1 MKNIYDIIENDLKA
15 FNDKDFLFECKPN
28 MEYVKQNFD
37 SITYNQFINNAK
49 NFATQLNKNNY
60 TDKNILLIG
69 KNSIPYMLVDFA
81 ITMYVG
87 KCINIDMTTPLLKIE
102 HLIDFYNIGLVVYG
116 DELSEVFNGF
126 NKCEKINLS
135 QIDFEKNAD
144 NYVLFNKKLDE
155 CSKIIFSSGSTCSP
169 KGIMLSLRNMFAG
182 WDSLQKRTPFTK
194 NDVIYLCLPLSHTY
208 ANIYNFYY
216 SFLSGLSIYLSL
228 NTKNIFE
235 EMMVVQPS
243 IFCGVPLIYE
253 RLVPM
258 LPYISQIHNLKYLYC
273 GGAKLD
279 ISLKEI
285 YYKYNLELLNA
296 YALTETASSFAIQ
309 YPGNDVKDTS
319 VGTIFEDLDVKIIN
333 EKNGIGDI
341 VVKGDA
347 VFLGYYNNE
356 TATKDS
362 FTVDGYFVTNDKGY
376 IEDNKLYIVGRG
388 DKRITQSNGE
398 NIYVNEIIKWFNSQD
413 NNILNIN
420 VYEKN
425 GKNIYLF
432 YIDEIDENKLDKL
445 INKFNSN
452 ANKKDKIF
460 KYEIKRKNQKLI
472 I

>member
-208 ANIYNFYY
+208 ANIYNFY
-216 SFLSGLSIYLSL
+216 
-228 NTKNIFE
+228 
-235 EMMVVQPS
+235 
-243 IFCGVPLIYE
+243 
-253 RLVPM
+253 
-258 LPYISQIHNLKYLYC
+258 
-273 GGAKLD
+273 
-279 ISLKEI
+279 SLKTKKKESEI
-285 YYKYNLELLNA
+285 
-296 YALTETASSFAIQ
+296 
-309 YPGNDVKDTS
+309 
-319 VGTIFEDLDVKIIN
+319 
-333 EKNGIGDI
+333 
-341 VVKGDA
+341 
-347 VFLGYYNNE
+347 
-356 TATKDS
+356 
-362 FTVDGYFVTNDKGY
+362 
-376 IEDNKLYIVGRG
+376 
-388 DKRITQSNGE
+388 
-398 NIYVNEIIKWFNSQD
+398 
-413 NNILNIN
+413 
-420 VYEKN
+420 
-425 GKNIYLF
+425 
-432 YIDEIDENKLDKL
+432 
-445 INKFNSN
+445 
-452 ANKKDKIF
+452 
-460 KYEIKRKNQKLI
+460 
-472 I
+472 